1 MRIVKDKMQ
10 YVSVDKEGKFNG
22 FISCR
27 YKKEEHKATALVLI
41 SFNNNN
47 PALMKDL
54 ISFFYMMY
62 KDYETKSLSF
72 AIYRDAPFYPQALKA
87 MNMFGKPIIE
97 QSDRRYKL
105 ADGLLHYLD
114 NFTLE
119 ASTIDFDKAE
129 KFLRV
134 GEQNG

>member
-10 YVSVDKEGKFNG
+10 YVSVDKNGKFNG

-27 YKKEEHKATALVLI
+27 YKEEEHKATALVLI

-114 NFTLE
+114 SFTLE
-119 ASTIDFDKAE
+119 ASTIDFDKVE

>member
-1 MRIVKDKMQ
+1 
-10 YVSVDKEGKFNG
+10 
-22 FISCR
+22 
-27 YKKEEHKATALVLI
+27 
-41 SFNNNN
+41 
-47 PALMKDL
+47 
-54 ISFFYMMY
+54 
-62 KDYETKSLSF
+62 
-72 AIYRDAPFYPQALKA
+72 
-87 MNMFGKPIIE
+87 MFGKPIIE